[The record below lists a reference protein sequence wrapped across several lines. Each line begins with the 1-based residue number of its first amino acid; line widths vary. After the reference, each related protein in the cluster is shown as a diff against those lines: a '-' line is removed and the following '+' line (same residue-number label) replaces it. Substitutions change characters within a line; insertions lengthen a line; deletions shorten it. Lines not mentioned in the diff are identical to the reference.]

1 MWRTS
6 GEASIIIIIWR
17 SSTGTGHTDD
27 EAFIVMMV
35 KASETALA
43 VLIYFSNTPQL

>member
-27 EAFIVMMV
+27 EAFIVMV